1 MMSMT
6 YSISI
11 PLRGFP
17 RLSKQSQLSQLSTDC
32 IALSR
37 FCYVL
42 LKAKV
47 VAPLIS
53 QQSQRVI
60 DHAAEG
66 LAVLGDVA
74 APLVLPYLI
83 HGERSE
89 RQAAVQVLRR
99 LREAGTKRCC

>member
-6 YSISI
+6 DSISI

-17 RLSKQSQLSQLSTDC
+17 RLSKQSQLSQTDC

-37 FCYVL
+37 FCCVL
-42 LKAKV
+42 LEAKV

>member
-1 MMSMT
+1 M
-6 YSISI
+6 
-11 PLRGFP
+11 
-17 RLSKQSQLSQLSTDC
+17 
-32 IALSR
+32 
-37 FCYVL
+37 
-42 LKAKV
+42 

-66 LAVLGDVA
+66 LAALGDVA

-83 HGERSE
+83 HGEKSE

-99 LREAGTKRCC
+99 LREAQGAKRCW